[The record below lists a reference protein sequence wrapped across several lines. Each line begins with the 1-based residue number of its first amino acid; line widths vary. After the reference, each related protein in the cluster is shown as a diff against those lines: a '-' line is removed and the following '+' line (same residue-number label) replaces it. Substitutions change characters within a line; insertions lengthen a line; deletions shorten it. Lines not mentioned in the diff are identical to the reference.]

1 MMVDVGG
8 KFPEASQ
15 VWWRRWFVLPIMAQ
29 LTQGISVERISWTI
43 SLAFVLGVFPIMGTT
58 TLVCLIVGWV
68 LRLNQAL
75 LHLFKAA
82 VYPLHL
88 ALILVFIRL
97 GERLF
102 GSALITFSIPELI
115 GKFKTSP
122 LQFARDFGV
131 AAGQG
136 VCAWLLIAPF
146 AALLIKWGVTPV
158 VRQVA
163 KSMMDR
169 KEELQ

>member
-1 MMVDVGG
+1 MAEVGG
-8 KFPEASQ
+8 KISEPRE
-15 VWWRRWFVLPIMAQ
+15 VWWRRWFVSPIVAQ

-43 SLAFVLGVFPIMGTT
+43 SLGFVIGVFPIMGST
-58 TLVCLIVGWV
+58 TLVCLAAGWV
-68 LRLNQAL
+68 FRLNQAL
-75 LHLFKAA
+75 LHVFKAA

-88 ALILVFIRL
+88 VLILVFIRL

-102 GSALITFSIPELI
+102 GSPLITFSIPELM
-115 GKFKTSP
+115 GKFKASP

-146 AALLIKWGVTPV
+146 TALLIKWAVTPA
-158 VRQVA
+158 VRQLA
-163 KSMMDR
+163 KSLMER
-169 KEELQ
+169 KGAFQ